1 MALAEKTFDSNALPQ
16 LLQSLFGTKT
26 TTKTG
31 GSSSTSS
38 SSANTAP
45 LQQVFDSASKPMDQQ
60 LYDNLIASVFQ
71 KAAGQ
76 VPTLTAALANATG
89 SRSSNNSPLALA
101 LNEQNN
107 MAAKDAVTAILSQ
120 QNTQQQIAGNAASQ
134 IAGAT
139 KSETKTIAPS
149 TETKKAGSAVNP
161 LATTALGFLLNQA
174 DKKGLFGKI
183 GDMFTT
189 AGPASNFPVSAPSFG
204 TSLGGPTT
212 SFAAPASFMDSG
224 VGGGVSLAGEF
235 GGQNLGDFSS
245 MFGGGDLGSF
255 DFGSLL
261 GGNELG
267 GSGNLDFTSLLGS
280 DYGGFD
286 LGGALGGSDIYGG
299 IDVGSFFGGG
309 GSAFSDMTAGG
320 GFGALPD
327 DIWNFF
333 ANGGMTNKNSSAPPP
348 QVFKIVDTQGN
359 TTGSYANRNT
369 ANAAVNRLNAE
380 HGSYKYRIMRPDGS
394 AGYANGGNTAPV
406 VRNRNNMGVLPT
418 LYGQSAINVSPNSG
432 GNGGLNSDALMTMIQ
447 RAVQQGQVKAAPAA
461 RAPASAPAMGASGN
475 DLEGDYREDAGGAI
489 NTMAGNPLGNKVGT
503 AMAMAALSMMMPGI
517 TGTLTQNPTAAQ
529 LTGPAMKAAGVGGS
543 PLSALMAIAQATQAQ
558 GAATSAIN
566 NAEDPLGALLGAI
579 NAVQGSAKAGDI
591 SAVGSDNLAAGA
603 NAVSSV
609 TGIDPLDA
617 LMQSTN
623 SFGTG
628 TNSDALALGA
638 NNAAT
643 RNGIDPLD
651 ALMAGTNAFGTGPDG
666 GGSGNDGSGAGLG
679 LGGDG
684 ASGPGEFVNGGK
696 NTSATRGMIRG
707 PGTGT
712 SDSITAISKVPGKG
726 NIKVSD
732 REFIVPADVVA
743 KPGVQAMLEQLLAA
757 YHTPV

>member
-1 MALAEKTFDSNALPQ
+1 MAFAEKTFDSNALPQ

-120 QNTQQQIAGNAASQ
+120 QNTQQQIAGNAAGQ

-139 KSETKTIAPS
+139 KSVTNTAAPS
-149 TETKKAGSAVNP
+149 TTTQKAGSAVNP

-189 AGPASNFPVSAPSFG
+189 AGPASNFPVSSPSFG
-204 TSLGGPTT
+204 TGFGGPTT
-212 SFAAPASFMDSG
+212 SFAAPASLMDSG

-235 GGQNLGDFSS
+235 GGQSLGDFSS
-245 MFGGGDLGSF
+245 MFGGGDLSQMFGDSGGGFDLAGQFGNLGADLAGF
-255 DFGSLL
+255 DFGSMF
-261 GGNELG
+261 
-267 GSGNLDFTSLLGS
+267 SGADSTGI
-280 DYGGFD
+280 FD
-286 LGGALGGSDIYGG
+286 
-299 IDVGSFFGGG
+299 VG
-309 GSAFSDMTAGG
+309 GSALGDLAGSG
-320 GFGALPD
+320 LSGALPD

-359 TTGSYANRNT
+359 ATGSYANRNT

-380 HGSYKYRIMRPDGS
+380 HGSYKYRVMRPDGS

-406 VRNRNNMGVLPT
+406 VRNRNNMGVRPT

-432 GNGGLNSDALMTMIQ
+432 GSGGLSSDALMTMIQ

-643 RNGIDPLD
+643 RNGIDSLD

-696 NTSATRGMIRG
+696 NTSATHGMIRG
-707 PGTGT
+707 KGTGT

>member
-107 MAAKDAVTAILSQ
+107 MAAKDAVTAILAQ
-120 QNTQQQIAGNAASQ
+120 QNTQQQIAGNAAGQ

-139 KSETKTIAPS
+139 KSVTNTAAPS
-149 TETKKAGSAVNP
+149 TTTQKAGSAVNP

-212 SFAAPASFMDSG
+212 SFAAPASFMDPS
-224 VGGGVSLAGEF
+224 VGGGMSLAGEF

-245 MFGGGDLGSF
+245 LFGGGAGGNDLGGL

-261 GGNELG
+261 GGNELSG
-267 GSGNLDFTSLLGS
+267 GTGSGMDFTSLLGS

-286 LGGALGGSDIYGG
+286 LGGALGDSDLYGG
-299 IDVGSFFGGG
+299 IDVGSLFGGG
-309 GSAFSDMTAGG
+309 GNAFSDMTAGG

-333 ANGGMTNKNSSAPPP
+333 ANGGMNTVRRNMSAPRTR
-348 QVFKIVDTQGN
+348 FAD
-359 TTGSYANRNT
+359 
-369 ANAAVNRLNAE
+369 
-380 HGSYKYRIMRPDGS
+380 
-394 AGYANGGNTAPV
+394 GGNTAPV
-406 VRNRNNMGVLPT
+406 VRNRNNMGVRPT
-418 LYGQSAINVSPNSG
+418 LYGQSAINVSPSSGSG
-432 GNGGLNSDALMTMIQ
+432 GAMSSDALMTMIQ

-603 NAVSSV
+603 NAASSI

-707 PGTGT
+707 KGTGT

>member
-120 QNTQQQIAGNAASQ
+120 QNTQQQIAGNAAAQ

-212 SFAAPASFMDSG
+212 SFAAPASLMDSG
-224 VGGGVSLAGEF
+224 VGGGMSLAGEF
-235 GGQNLGDFSS
+235 GGQSIGDFSS

-299 IDVGSFFGGG
+299 IDVGSLFGGG
-309 GSAFSDMTAGG
+309 GNAFSDMTAGG

-333 ANGGMTNKNSSAPPP
+333 ANGGMTSLARSAPRTR
-348 QVFKIVDTQGN
+348 FAD
-359 TTGSYANRNT
+359 
-369 ANAAVNRLNAE
+369 
-380 HGSYKYRIMRPDGS
+380 
-394 AGYANGGNTAPV
+394 GGNTAPV
-406 VRNRNNMGVLPT
+406 VRNRNNMGVRPT

-432 GNGGLNSDALMTMIQ
+432 GSGGLSSDALMTMIQ

-603 NAVSSV
+603 NAASSI

-643 RNGIDPLD
+643 RNGIDSLD

-696 NTSATRGMIRG
+696 NTSATHGMIRG

>member
-120 QNTQQQIAGNAASQ
+120 QNTQQQIAGNAAGQ

-189 AGPASNFPVSAPSFG
+189 AGPASNFPVSAPSLG

-212 SFAAPASFMDSG
+212 SFAAPASFMDPG

-235 GGQNLGDFSS
+235 GGQSLGDFSS

-280 DYGGFD
+280 DYVGFD
-286 LGGALGGSDIYGG
+286 LGGALGDSDLYGG
-299 IDVGSFFGGG
+299 IDVGSMFGGG

-333 ANGGMTNKNSSAPPP
+333 ANGGMTSLARSAPRTR
-348 QVFKIVDTQGN
+348 FAD
-359 TTGSYANRNT
+359 
-369 ANAAVNRLNAE
+369 
-380 HGSYKYRIMRPDGS
+380 
-394 AGYANGGNTAPV
+394 GGNTAPV
-406 VRNRNNMGVLPT
+406 VRNRNNMGVRPT

-432 GNGGLNSDALMTMIQ
+432 GSGGLSSDALMTMIQ

-603 NAVSSV
+603 NAVSSI

-707 PGTGT
+707 KGTGT